1 MSYTNEDEVFETS
14 IILPSDLIDIKI
26 EREPQVKMRR
36 KISKPE
42 AASEFTGKD
51 IKSIINNLI
60 HHYLIFD

>member
-36 KISKPE
+36 KISKQE

-51 IKSIINNLI
+51 IKSIINN
-60 HHYLIFD
+60 